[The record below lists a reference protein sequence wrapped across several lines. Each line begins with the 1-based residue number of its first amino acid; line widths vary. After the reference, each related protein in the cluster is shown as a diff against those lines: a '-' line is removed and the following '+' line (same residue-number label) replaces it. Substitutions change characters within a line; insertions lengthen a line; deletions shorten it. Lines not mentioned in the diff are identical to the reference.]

1 MLTPEKAAELV
12 DPNLSDEQK
21 VQSAQVL
28 VASSAAYDAYLDSR
42 PQLEQ
47 IISRANGGGEIPSHD
62 ELNGPGAEGA
72 AVARGAAEPSEVAA
86 AGSPSAGAIEGS
98 AEDETAAE
106 TDAEL
111 VAAEERVK
119 ALRAQKGA

>member
-1 MLTPEKAAELV
+1 MLTPEKAAALV
-12 DPNLSDEQK
+12 DPSLPDEQK

-72 AVARGAAEPSEVAA
+72 AVARGAAEPSAA
-86 AGSPSAGAIEGS
+86 APAAASAGAIEGS
-98 AEDETAAE
+98 AEDEAAE
-106 TDAEL
+106 NAEL
-111 VAAEERVK
+111 AAARERV
-119 ALRAQKGA
+119 ATLEAQQKGA